1 MTVLSKNKLLLVVGA
16 FLFIAII
23 VSFSIVYA
31 QQDNTV
37 KDASQVQFIL
47 AQAPKLLGQKQASQ
61 PQVTTSKSSS
71 AAGKNAKKSKTVA
84 SDDNDDD
91 DDDDDDDD
99 EDIQPSKSGSKV
111 ISTTPQKPIS
121 KPSPQPATQMAPG
134 RVLPKPAVQQPQQT
148 SPAPVV
154 SPPTPASGPPAS
166 QPQNTQQQLRPQPIV
181 PARSATSRG
190 SISLNFDDADVYQV
204 IQTIFGDVLRVNYIV
219 DPRVKGR
226 VTFRSVAPIPND
238 QVLPIMET
246 ILRINGIGVVEDG
259 GLYRVVPISEVA
271 REPASVG
278 FGRDPEK
285 IASTGKSLVQV
296 VPVLFL
302 QSSEVI
308 KLITPFLSAN
318 AVVIDVPKTNQ
329 IIIVDTDASV
339 KRILQFMSTFD
350 NEQQKKKQAQV
361 YVYAVQNGK
370 AKNVANLLQQI
381 FLGAKPATTP
391 DRSPTTTTTTTSTT
405 PRSPTQQLTQP
416 PALQQQSARP
426 PTTSAGE
433 TLVSDI
439 TRIFAD
445 DTLNSVIILA
455 TPEDYKLIKETIDK
469 IDIQPRQVMIEGLV
483 ASINLTDN
491 LSLGLSYVFKTQ
503 FKISPDSIMKG
514 AIGLNTGNLNAE
526 SLPSSGFT
534 FVGTVGDDVRAVIN
548 ALATQSRAKVIAAP
562 HILVTDNREA
572 RIQVG
577 QQVPIVTSTSYDTT
591 VTSSRTSTIQYKDIG
606 IILKVTPQVNES
618 GLVAL
623 DIAQEVSTYSTIELG
638 LNETTIILN
647 KAEATTNV
655 VVKDGETII
664 IGGLIREDTDKSRSG
679 VPLLSK
685 IPLLGYL
692 FGNTTDNET
701 RQEYIILLT
710 PHVIRNQGDA
720 KEMTNDYVDRMTK
733 TGKGKVTTQE
743 LFGTGPHGSKR
754 GTQIQPQLDNQQ
766 LQQKKEPSK

>member
-1 MTVLSKNKLLLVVGA
+1 MTVLSKNKLFLVGA

-23 VSFSIVYA
+23 VSFSMANA
-31 QQDNTV
+31 QQDSV
-37 KDASQVQFIL
+37 GKEASQAQFML

-61 PQVTTSKSSS
+61 PQVTTSKSNSTVGTS
-71 AAGKNAKKSKTVA
+71 AKKSKTVA
-84 SDDNDDD
+84 NDDD
-91 DDDDDDDD
+91 DDEEEDDDDDD
-99 EDIQPSKSGSKV
+99 DIQPSKSGSKV
-111 ISTTPQKPIS
+111 ISTTSQKPVS
-121 KPSPQPATQMAPG
+121 KPSPQPAPQMAPG
-134 RVLPKPAVQQPQQT
+134 RALPKPTVQQPQQT

-154 SPPTPASGPPAS
+154 SPPAPSSRPVTP
-166 QPQNTQQQLRPQPIV
+166 QPQNAQQQMRPQPTAPV
-181 PARSATSRG
+181 RAAASRG

-226 VTFRSVAPIPND
+226 VTFRSVAPISTD

-271 REPASVG
+271 REPASVS

-285 IASTGKSLVQV
+285 ISSTGKSLVQV
-296 VPVLFL
+296 IPILFL

-308 KLITPFLSAN
+308 KLITPFLSTN

-339 KRILQFMSTFD
+339 KRILHFLATFD

-361 YVYAVQNGK
+361 FVYAVQNGK

-381 FLGAKPATTP
+381 FLGAKPSTTP
-391 DRSPTTTTTTTSTT
+391 DRPHTTTTTASTT
-405 PRSPTQQLTQP
+405 TRQPTQQPTQP
-416 PALQQQSARP
+416 PVTQQQLTKP
-426 PTTSAGE
+426 QTTGTGE
-433 TLVSDI
+433 TLVSDM

-445 DTLNSVIILA
+445 EILNSVIILA

-469 IDIQPRQVMIEGLV
+469 IDIQPRQVMIEGIV
-483 ASINLTDN
+483 AQVNLTDN
-491 LSLGLSYVFKTQ
+491 LSLGLSYAFKTQ
-503 FKISPDSIMKG
+503 FKISGDSIMKG
-514 AIGLNTGNLNAE
+514 TLGLNPGNLNVD
-526 SLPSSGFT
+526 SLPTSGFT
-534 FVGTVGDDVRAVIN
+534 FVGTVGDDYRAVID

-623 DIAQEVSTYSTIELG
+623 DLAQEVSTYSTIELG

-710 PHVIRNQGDA
+710 PRVIKNQLDA
-720 KEMTNDYVDRMTK
+720 KEVTNEYVDKMTRG
-733 TGKGKVTTQE
+733 GKGKITTQE
-743 LFGTGPHGSKR
+743 LFGTGKR
-754 GTQIQPQLDNQQ
+754 GAPKGSQTQPDTNTQPQKSQEL
-766 LQQKKEPSK
+766 SK

>member
-1 MTVLSKNKLLLVVGA
+1 MTISSKNKFCLSVAV
-16 FLFIAII
+16 FLFVTII
-23 VSFSIVYA
+23 VSITIVHA
-31 QQDNTV
+31 QQNTAV
-37 KDASQVQFIL
+37 KDILQGEYVL
-47 AQAPKLLGQKQASQ
+47 AQAPKLLGQKQAPQ
-61 PQVTTSKSSS
+61 PQITKSSQTPPS
-71 AAGKNAKKSKTVA
+71 KKTATKSKTVA
-84 SDDNDDD
+84 NDE
-91 DDDDDDDD
+91 DDDDD
-99 EDIQPSKSGSKV
+99 EDDVQPSKSSSKTT
-111 ISTTPQKPIS
+111 STTPKMPAPKPTS
-121 KPSPQPATQMAPG
+121 QPTTQAVPGKTAPQPT
-134 RVLPKPAVQQPQQT
+134 VQQPPQQT
-148 SPAPVV
+148 
-154 SPPTPASGPPAS
+154 PPTPVVPAPPPAS
-166 QPQNTQQQLRPQPIV
+166 RPATVQPQNVQQQVRPQPTV
-181 PARSATSRG
+181 PARPASSRG

-259 GLYRVVPISEVA
+259 GLYRVVPISEIA
-271 REPASVG
+271 REPAAVG

-285 IASTGKSLVQV
+285 IPTTGKSLVQV
-296 VPVLFL
+296 VPILFL
-302 QSSEVI
+302 QSTEVI

-339 KRILQFMSTFD
+339 KRILQFLSTFD

-391 DRSPTTTTTTTSTT
+391 DRPHTTATTATSATQRSPTTQQ
-405 PRSPTQQLTQP
+405 PTQPPVSQQQLTK
-416 PALQQQSARP
+416 P
-426 PTTSAGE
+426 PTTGTGE

-445 DTLNSVIILA
+445 DIMNSVIILA
-455 TPEDYKLIKETIDK
+455 TPEDYTLIKETIAK
-469 IDIQPRQVMIEGLV
+469 IDIQQRQVMIEGLV
-483 ASINLTDN
+483 AQINLTDN

-514 AIGLNTGNLNAE
+514 AIGLNTGNLNAD

-623 DIAQEVSTYSTIELG
+623 DLAQEVSTYSTIELG

-655 VVKDGETII
+655 VVKDGETIV
-664 IGGLIREDTDKSRSG
+664 IGGLIREDTDKSRTG
-679 VPLLSK
+679 VPWLSK
-685 IPLLGYL
+685 IPLVGYL
-692 FGNTTDNET
+692 FGNTTDNAT

-710 PHVIRNQGDA
+710 PRVVKNQNDA
-720 KEMTNDYVDRMTK
+720 REVTNDYVDRMTK
-733 TGKGKVTTQE
+733 AGKGKVTTQE
-743 LFGTGPHGSKR
+743 LFGTGPGGSKR

-766 LQQKKEPSK
+766 PQKNIRPSE

>member
-1 MTVLSKNKLLLVVGA
+1 MTNLLKNKLLLLFGV
-16 FLFIAII
+16 FLSFAVLI
-23 VSFSIVYA
+23 SFSLGNA
-31 QQDNTV
+31 QQGDTL
-37 KDASQVQFIL
+37 KEASQGVYIL

-61 PQVTTSKSSS
+61 PQVTKSTPSS
-71 AAGKNAKKSKTVA
+71 VSERNVAKSKTVA
-84 SDDNDDD
+84 T
-91 DDDDDDDD
+91 DDDD
-99 EDIQPSKSGSKV
+99 EDDDGDEDDEVQPSKSSPKS
-111 ISTTPQKPIS
+111 ISTRSQKPVVS
-121 KPSPQPATQMAPG
+121 KPPSQSTSQSTPAQPISQPTAQPPQQTPAPAVKPPAPQSPMTQPQNGQQPVRPQPATPT
-134 RVLPKPAVQQPQQT
+134 R
-148 SPAPVV
+148 PV
-154 SPPTPASGPPAS
+154 P
-166 QPQNTQQQLRPQPIV
+166 
-181 PARSATSRG
+181 SRG

-226 VTFRSVAPIPND
+226 VTFRSIAPIPTD
-238 QVLPIMET
+238 KVLPVMET
-246 ILRINGIGVVEDG
+246 ILRMNGVGVVEDG
-259 GLYRVVPISEVA
+259 GLYRIVPISEVA

-278 FGRDPEK
+278 FGRDPDR
-285 IASTGKSLVQV
+285 IPSTGKSLVHV
-296 VPVLFL
+296 VPILFL

-339 KRILQFMSTFD
+339 KRILQFLATFD

-381 FLGAKPATTP
+381 FLGAKPAATP
-391 DRSPTTTTTTTSTT
+391 DRPHTTTTTTTTT
-405 PRSPTQQLTQP
+405 T
-416 PALQQQSARP
+416 RP
-426 PTTSAGE
+426 PTPPPSQPPISQQQLSKPPTTGAGE

-445 DTLNSVIILA
+445 EILNSVIILA
-455 TPEDYKLIKETIDK
+455 TPEDYTLIKETIAK
-469 IDIQPRQVMIEGLV
+469 IDLLPRQVMIEGLV
-483 ASINLTDN
+483 AQINLTDN

-514 AIGLNTGNLNAE
+514 AIGLNTGNLDAT
-526 SLPSSGFT
+526 SLPGSGFT

-623 DIAQEVSTYSTIELG
+623 DLAQEVSTYSTIELG
-638 LNETTIILN
+638 TNETTIILN

-655 VVKDGETII
+655 VVKDGETIV
-664 IGGLIREDTDKSRSG
+664 IGGLIREDTSKSRTG
-679 VPLLSK
+679 VPWLTK

-692 FGNTTDNET
+692 FGNTIDDET
-701 RQEYIILLT
+701 RTEIIILLT
-710 PHVIRNQGDA
+710 PHVIKTQDQA
-720 KEMTNDYVDRMTK
+720 KELTSDYVDRMTK

-743 LFGTGPHGSKR
+743 LFAPTKQNPKKDS
-754 GTQIQPQLDNQQ
+754 QVQPNPDAQLLKQQ
-766 LQQKKEPSK
+766 EQK

>member
-1 MTVLSKNKLLLVVGA
+1 MTTSSKSKSLLVVGV
-16 FLFIAII
+16 FLFFAVFAVI
-23 VSFSIVYA
+23 VSVSSAYA
-31 QQDNTV
+31 QQDDFLR
-37 KDASQVQFIL
+37 DASQSVYIL

-61 PQVTTSKSSS
+61 SQNTKSKPSSTQEGSISKSK
-71 AAGKNAKKSKTVA
+71 AVA
-84 SDDNDDD
+84 T
-91 DDDDDDDD
+91 DDDDDD
-99 EDIQPSKSGSKV
+99 EDEDDEDEAKPSKSKTKS
-111 ISTTPQKPIS
+111 ISTSSQKPVVSKPPSQSTSQTTPVQATPQPTAKP
-121 KPSPQPATQMAPG
+121 
-134 RVLPKPAVQQPQQT
+134 PQQA
-148 SPAPVV
+148 PAPVV
-154 SPPTPASGPPAS
+154 KPPPATQPPIA
-166 QPQNTQQQLRPQPIV
+166 QPQNSQQQVRPQTV
-181 PARSATSRG
+181 PPVKPVSSRG

-226 VTFRSVAPIPND
+226 VTFRSIAPIPTD
-238 QVLPIMET
+238 KVLPVMET
-246 ILRINGIGVVEDG
+246 ILRINGVGVVEDG

-285 IASTGKSLVQV
+285 IPSTGKSLVQV

-339 KRILQFMSTFD
+339 KRILQFLATFD

-361 YVYAVQNGK
+361 YVYAVKNGK

-381 FLGAKPATTP
+381 FLGAQASRTSTTP
-391 DRSPTTTTTTTSTT
+391 DRPSSTTTTSTT
-405 PRSPTQQLTQP
+405 K
-416 PALQQQSARP
+416 P
-426 PTTSAGE
+426 PTPQPSQLPTPQPQAGRPSTTSPAE
-433 TLVSDI
+433 TLVSEI

-445 DTLNSVIILA
+445 EIINSVIILA
-455 TPEDYKLIKETIDK
+455 TPEDYNLIKETIDK
-469 IDIQPRQVMIEGLV
+469 IDIQPRQVMIEGMV
-483 ASINLTDN
+483 AQITLTDN
-491 LSLGLSYVFKTQ
+491 LSLGLAWAFKTQ
-503 FKISPDSIMKG
+503 FQFSPDTVMKG
-514 AIGLNTGNLNAE
+514 TIGLNTGRLDAANL
-526 SLPSSGFT
+526 PTSGFT
-534 FVGTVGDDVRAVIN
+534 FVGTVGDDVRAVIH
-548 ALATQSRAKVIAAP
+548 ALATQSKAKVIAAP

-618 GLVAL
+618 GLVTL
-623 DIAQEVSTYSTIELG
+623 DLAQEVSTYSTIELG
-638 LNETTIILN
+638 TNETTIILN

-655 VVKDGETII
+655 VVKDGETIV
-664 IGGLIREDTDKSRSG
+664 IGGLIREDASKSRIG
-679 VPLLSK
+679 IPWLTK

-692 FGNTTDNET
+692 FGSTVDDET
-701 RQEYIILLT
+701 RQEIIILLT
-710 PHVIRNQGDA
+710 PRVIKTQSEANEVTG
-720 KEMTNDYVDRMTK
+720 DYVDRMTK

-743 LFGTGPHGSKR
+743 LFGIDKQGTKKGS
-754 GTQIQPQLDNQQ
+754 QIQPNTNTQPQHTQ
-766 LQQKKEPSK
+766 EPSK

>member
-1 MTVLSKNKLLLVVGA
+1 MTNLLKNKLLLLFGV
-16 FLFIAII
+16 FLSFA
-23 VSFSIVYA
+23 VLSSFSLANA
-31 QQDNTV
+31 QQGDTSI
-37 KDASQVQFIL
+37 DASQGVYIL

-61 PQVTTSKSSS
+61 PQGAKSTPSPVSESIVT
-71 AAGKNAKKSKTVA
+71 KSKTVVT
-84 SDDNDDD
+84 
-91 DDDDDDDD
+91 DDDDDDD
-99 EDIQPSKSGSKV
+99 EDDEDDVPPSKSSPKS
-111 ISTTPQKPIS
+111 ISTRSQKPVVSRPPSQSTSQSTPAQPIRQPTAQPPQQTPAPVV
-121 KPSPQPATQMAPG
+121 KPPTPPAPPVSQPPITQPQNGQQQVRPQPATPT
-134 RVLPKPAVQQPQQT
+134 R
-148 SPAPVV
+148 PV
-154 SPPTPASGPPAS
+154 P
-166 QPQNTQQQLRPQPIV
+166 
-181 PARSATSRG
+181 SRG

-226 VTFRSVAPIPND
+226 VTFRSIAPIPTD
-238 QVLPIMET
+238 KVLPVMET
-246 ILRINGIGVVEDG
+246 ILRMNGVGVVEDG
-259 GLYRVVPISEVA
+259 GLYRIVPISEVA

-278 FGRDPEK
+278 FGRDPDK
-285 IASTGKSLVQV
+285 IPSTGKSLVHV
-296 VPVLFL
+296 VPILFL

-339 KRILQFMSTFD
+339 KRILQFLATFD
-350 NEQQKKKQAQV
+350 NELQKKKQAQV

-391 DRSPTTTTTTTSTT
+391 DRPQTTTTTTTTT
-405 PRSPTQQLTQP
+405 
-416 PALQQQSARP
+416 RP
-426 PTTSAGE
+426 PTPQPSQPPVSQQQLSKPPTTGAGE

-445 DTLNSVIILA
+445 EILNSVIILA
-455 TPEDYKLIKETIDK
+455 TPEDYTLIKETIAK
-469 IDIQPRQVMIEGLV
+469 IDLLPRQVMIEGLV
-483 ASINLTDN
+483 AQINLTDN

-503 FKISPDSIMKG
+503 FKISPDSIMQG
-514 AIGLNTGNLNAE
+514 AIGLNTRNLDAT
-526 SLPSSGFT
+526 SLPGSGFT

-623 DIAQEVSTYSTIELG
+623 DLAQEVSTYSTIELG
-638 LNETTIILN
+638 QNETTIILN

-655 VVKDGETII
+655 VVKDGETIV
-664 IGGLIREDTDKSRSG
+664 IGGLIREDTSKSRTG
-679 VPLLSK
+679 VPWLTK

-692 FGNTTDNET
+692 FGNTIDDET
-701 RQEYIILLT
+701 RTEIIILLT
-710 PHVIRNQGDA
+710 PHVIKTQDQA
-720 KEMTNDYVDRMTK
+720 KELTSDYVDRMTK

-743 LFGTGPHGSKR
+743 LFAPTKQNPKKDS
-754 GTQIQPQLDNQQ
+754 QVQPNPDAQLLKQQ
-766 LQQKKEPSK
+766 EHK

>member
-1 MTVLSKNKLLLVVGA
+1 MTFLSTNKLFLVVGA

-23 VSFSIVYA
+23 VSFSIVNA

-37 KDASQVQFIL
+37 KDTSQGQFIL

-61 PQVTTSKSSS
+61 PQVTKSKQDS
-71 AAGKNAKKSKTVA
+71 ASGKNALRAKTVTNN
-84 SDDNDDD
+84 DEDDD
-91 DDDDDDDD
+91 EDDEDDD
-99 EDIQPSKSGSKV
+99 EDIQPSKSGPKV
-111 ISTTPQKPIS
+111 ISTTSQKPVS
-121 KPSPQPATQMAPG
+121 KPPSASTPQTTPG
-134 RVLPKPAVQQPQQT
+134 QVSAKPIVQPPQQT
-148 SPAPVV
+148 SPSPV
-154 SPPTPASGPPAS
+154 APPAPPAGRPAIA
-166 QPQNTQQQLRPQPIV
+166 QPQNTQQQARPQPFV
-181 PARSATSRG
+181 SARPQSSRG

-226 VTFRSVAPIPND
+226 VTFRSVAPIPTD
-238 QVLPIMET
+238 QVLPVMET
-246 ILRINGIGVVEDG
+246 ILRINAIGVVEDG
-259 GLYRVVPISEVA
+259 GLYRIVPISEVA

-285 IASTGKSLVQV
+285 IPSTGKSLVQV
-296 VPVLFL
+296 VPILFL

-308 KLITPFLSAN
+308 KLITPFLSTN

-339 KRILQFMSTFD
+339 KRILQFLATFD

-381 FLGAKPATTP
+381 FLGARPATTSERP
-391 DRSPTTTTTTTSTT
+391 QTTTTTTTPRPSTQHST
-405 PRSPTQQLTQP
+405 QPPPPQQQLTKP
-416 PALQQQSARP
+416 PV
-426 PTTSAGE
+426 TGTGE
-433 TLVSDI
+433 TLVSDM

-445 DTLNSVIILA
+445 DILNSVIILA

-469 IDIQPRQVMIEGLV
+469 IDIQPRQVMIEGIV
-483 ASINLTDN
+483 AQVNLTDN
-491 LSLGLSYVFKTQ
+491 LSLGLSYAFKTQ
-503 FKISPDSIMKG
+503 FKISGDSIMKG
-514 AIGLNTGNLNAE
+514 TLGLNPGNLNVD
-526 SLPSSGFT
+526 SLPTSGFT
-534 FVGTVGDDVRAVIN
+534 FVGTVGDDYRAVID

-623 DIAQEVSTYSTIELG
+623 DLAQEVSTYSTIELG

-710 PHVIRNQGDA
+710 PRVIKNQRDA
-720 KEMTNDYVDRMTK
+720 KEITNDYVDRMTK
-733 TGKGKVTTQE
+733 SGKGKITTQE
-743 LFGTGPHGSKR
+743 LFGAGKQGAPQGLQGQPNTNM
-754 GTQIQPQLDNQQ
+754 QPQKSQ
-766 LQQKKEPSK
+766 EISK

>member
-1 MTVLSKNKLLLVVGA
+1 MTNLLKNKLLLLFGV
-16 FLFIAII
+16 FLSFAVLI
-23 VSFSIVYA
+23 SFSLGNA
-31 QQDNTV
+31 QQGDTL
-37 KDASQVQFIL
+37 KEASQGVYIL

-61 PQVTTSKSSS
+61 PQVTKSTPSS
-71 AAGKNAKKSKTVA
+71 VSERNVAKSKTVTT
-84 SDDNDDD
+84 
-91 DDDDDDDD
+91 DDDD
-99 EDIQPSKSGSKV
+99 EDDDGDEDDEVQPSKSSPKS
-111 ISTTPQKPIS
+111 ISTRSQKPVVS
-121 KPSPQPATQMAPG
+121 KPPSQSTSQSTPAQPISQPTAQPPQQTPAPAVKPPAPQSPMTQPQNGQQPVRPQPATPT
-134 RVLPKPAVQQPQQT
+134 R
-148 SPAPVV
+148 PV
-154 SPPTPASGPPAS
+154 P
-166 QPQNTQQQLRPQPIV
+166 
-181 PARSATSRG
+181 SRG

-226 VTFRSVAPIPND
+226 VTFRSIAPIPTD
-238 QVLPIMET
+238 KVLPVMET
-246 ILRINGIGVVEDG
+246 ILRMNGVGVVEDG
-259 GLYRVVPISEVA
+259 GLYRIVPISEVA
-271 REPASVG
+271 REPAAVG
-278 FGRDPEK
+278 FGRDPDK
-285 IASTGKSLVQV
+285 IPSTGKSLVHV
-296 VPVLFL
+296 VPILFL

-339 KRILQFMSTFD
+339 KRILQFLATFD

-381 FLGAKPATTP
+381 FLGAKPAATP
-391 DRSPTTTTTTTSTT
+391 DRPHTTTTTTTTT
-405 PRSPTQQLTQP
+405 T
-416 PALQQQSARP
+416 RP
-426 PTTSAGE
+426 PTPPPSQPPISQQQLSKPPTTGAGE

-445 DTLNSVIILA
+445 EILNSVIILA
-455 TPEDYKLIKETIDK
+455 TPEDYTLIKETIAK
-469 IDIQPRQVMIEGLV
+469 IDLLPRQVMIEGLV
-483 ASINLTDN
+483 AQINLTDN

-514 AIGLNTGNLNAE
+514 AIGLNTGNLDAT
-526 SLPSSGFT
+526 SLPGSGFT

-623 DIAQEVSTYSTIELG
+623 DLAQEVSTYSTIELG
-638 LNETTIILN
+638 TNETTIILN

-655 VVKDGETII
+655 VVKDGETIV
-664 IGGLIREDTDKSRSG
+664 IGGLIREDTSKSRTG
-679 VPLLSK
+679 VPWLTK

-692 FGNTTDNET
+692 FGNTIDDET
-701 RQEYIILLT
+701 RTEIIILLT
-710 PHVIRNQGDA
+710 PHVIKTQDQA
-720 KEMTNDYVDRMTK
+720 KELTSDYVDRMTK

-743 LFGTGPHGSKR
+743 LFAPTKQNPKKDS
-754 GTQIQPQLDNQQ
+754 QVQPNPDAQLLKQQ
-766 LQQKKEPSK
+766 EQK

>member
-1 MTVLSKNKLLLVVGA
+1 MTISSRNTLVLFFGVI
-16 FLFIAII
+16 LFIAAIL
-23 VSFSIVYA
+23 SFSFA
-31 QQDNTV
+31 NTYQGNAV
-37 KDASQVQFIL
+37 KNTSQGEHLLL
-47 AQAPKLLGQKQASQ
+47 AQAPKLLGQKQAPL
-61 PQVTTSKSSS
+61 PQATQTKSSPPSRKS
-71 AAGKNAKKSKTVA
+71 AIQSKTSV
-84 SDDNDDD
+84 N
-91 DDDDDDDD
+91 DDDDDDD
-99 EDIQPSKSGSKV
+99 EDDEDDDIQPPKTGSKT
-111 ISTTPQKPIS
+111 ISAPSQKPVP
-121 KPSPQPATQMAPG
+121 KPSPQPPAQMP
-134 RVLPKPAVQQPQQT
+134 PKQASPQPPVQQPQPP
-148 SPAPVV
+148 SPAPAVP
-154 SPPTPASGPPAS
+154 SQPPTDRPVPV
-166 QPQNTQQQLRPQPIV
+166 QPQNAQQQVRPQPTV
-181 PARSATSRG
+181 PARPVSSKG

-259 GLYRVVPISEVA
+259 GLYRIVPISEVA
-271 REPASVG
+271 REPAAVG

-285 IASTGKSLVQV
+285 IPSSGKSLVQV
-296 VPVLFL
+296 VPILFL

-308 KLITPFLSAN
+308 KLITPFLSVN

-339 KRILQFMSTFD
+339 KRILQFLATFD

-381 FLGAKPATTP
+381 FLGAKPLTTTERP
-391 DRSPTTTTTTTSTT
+391 HTTTTTPTSTT
-405 PRSPTQQLTQP
+405 PRSPTQQPAQP
-416 PALQQQSARP
+416 PVPQPQPTKP
-426 PTTSAGE
+426 PTTGAGE

-445 DTLNSVIILA
+445 EILNSVIILA

-469 IDIQPRQVMIEGLV
+469 IDVQPRQVMIEGIV
-483 ASINLTDN
+483 AQVNLTDN
-491 LSLGLSYVFKTQ
+491 LSLGLSYAFKTQ
-503 FKISPDSIMKG
+503 FKISGDSVMKG
-514 AIGLNTGNLNAE
+514 TLGLNTGKLNAK
-526 SLPSSGFT
+526 SLPTSGFT
-534 FVGTVGDDVRAVIN
+534 FVGTVGDDYRAIID

-623 DIAQEVSTYSTIELG
+623 DLAQEVSTYSTIELG

-710 PHVIRNQGDA
+710 PRVIKNQSDA
-720 KEMTNDYVDRMTK
+720 KDMTNDYVDRMTRS
-733 TGKGKVTTQE
+733 GKGKITTQE
-743 LFGTGPHGSKR
+743 LLGTKKHGMKNGS
-754 GTQIQPQLDNQQ
+754 QIQPDSNIQPQIN
-766 LQQKKEPSK
+766 KGSSE

>member
-1 MTVLSKNKLLLVVGA
+1 MTTLLKNKLLLFFGV
-16 FLFIAII
+16 FLIFTVI
-23 VSFSIVYA
+23 VSVSLANA
-31 QQDNTV
+31 QQDDSSKN
-37 KDASQVQFIL
+37 ASHGVYIL

-61 PQVTTSKSSS
+61 PQITKSKPSTNSETNVT
-71 AAGKNAKKSKTVA
+71 KSKTVVP
-84 SDDNDDD
+84 
-91 DDDDDDDD
+91 DDD
-99 EDIQPSKSGSKV
+99 EDDDEDDDVQPSKSSPKT
-111 ISTTPQKPIS
+111 ISTRSQKPVVS
-121 KPSPQPATQMAPG
+121 KPSSQSTSQSTPAQPIAQPTAKPPQQTPPPVVKPPPAASQPPMAQPQNGQQQIHPQPAT
-134 RVLPKPAVQQPQQT
+134 PAR
-148 SPAPVV
+148 
-154 SPPTPASGPPAS
+154 PASS
-166 QPQNTQQQLRPQPIV
+166 K
-181 PARSATSRG
+181 G

-226 VTFRSVAPIPND
+226 VTFRSIAPIPTD
-238 QVLPIMET
+238 KVLPVMET
-246 ILRINGIGVVEDG
+246 ILRINGVGVVEDG

-285 IASTGKSLVQV
+285 ILSTGKSLVQV
-296 VPVLFL
+296 VPILFL

-339 KRILQFMSTFD
+339 KRILQFLGTFD

-361 YVYAVQNGK
+361 YVYSVKNGK
-370 AKNVANLLQQI
+370 SKNVANLLQQI

-391 DRSPTTTTTTTSTT
+391 ERSTTTTTTTTT
-405 PRSPTQQLTQP
+405 PRPSTPQPSQLPTPQSQVSRPSTTSPT
-416 PALQQQSARP
+416 
-426 PTTSAGE
+426 E
-433 TLVSDI
+433 TLVSEI

-445 DTLNSVIILA
+445 EIINSVIVLA
-455 TPEDYKLIKETIDK
+455 TPEDYNLIKETIDK
-469 IDIQPRQVMIEGLV
+469 IDIQPRQVMIEGMV
-483 ASINLTDN
+483 AMISLTDD
-491 LSLGLSYVFKTQ
+491 LSLGLAWAFKTQ
-503 FKISPDSIMKG
+503 FKFSPDTIMKG
-514 AIGLNTGNLNAE
+514 TIGMNTGDLNPTA
-526 SLPSSGFT
+526 LPTSGFT

-606 IILKVTPQVNES
+606 VILKVTPQVNES

-623 DIAQEVSTYSTIELG
+623 DLAQEVSTYETIELG
-638 LNETTIILN
+638 VNETTIILN

-655 VVKDGETII
+655 VVKDGETIV
-664 IGGLIREDTDKSRSG
+664 IGGLIREDTTKSRTG
-679 VPLLSK
+679 IPWLTK

-692 FGNTTDNET
+692 FGNTIDNEK
-701 RQEYIILLT
+701 RQEMIILLT
-710 PHVIRNQGDA
+710 PRVVRTQGEA
-720 KEMTNDYVDRMTK
+720 ETLTNDYVDKITK

-743 LFGTGPHGSKR
+743 LFGKGKQGTKEGS
-754 GTQIQPQLDNQQ
+754 QIQPNTNTQP
-766 LQQKKEPSK
+766 QKTQELSK

>member
-1 MTVLSKNKLLLVVGA
+1 MITSSKSKSLLVVGV
-16 FLFIAII
+16 FLFFTVVI
-23 VSFSIVYA
+23 SFSLLDA
-31 QQDNTV
+31 QDATF
-37 KDASQVQFIL
+37 KDASQGAYVL
-47 AQAPKLLGQKQASQ
+47 AQVPRLLGQKQASQ
-61 PQVTTSKSSS
+61 PQVTKPKPSSTSGSNV
-71 AAGKNAKKSKTVA
+71 AKSKA
-84 SDDNDDD
+84 IAADDEDDD
-91 DDDDDDDD
+91 EEEDND
-99 EDIQPSKSGSKV
+99 EDIQPSKPSPKV
-111 ISTTPQKPIS
+111 SSTPSPKPIAPRPSSQPTPQAVPGQAS
-121 KPSPQPATQMAPG
+121 QQSPA
-134 RVLPKPAVQQPQQT
+134 LQPQQKL
-148 SPAPVV
+148 
-154 SPPTPASGPPAS
+154 PTPAVTAPPPAS
-166 QPQNTQQQLRPQPIV
+166 QPPTAQPQNAQQQVRPQPPTPTR
-181 PARSATSRG
+181 PASSRG

-204 IQTIFGDVLRVNYIV
+204 IQTIFGDVMRVNYIV

-226 VTFRSVAPIPND
+226 VTFRSVAPIPTA

-285 IASTGKSLVQV
+285 IPSAGKSLVQV
-296 VPVLFL
+296 VPILFL

-308 KLITPFLSAN
+308 KLITPFLSTS

-339 KRILQFMSTFD
+339 RRILQFLATFD

-381 FLGAKPATTP
+381 FLGAKSATTP
-391 DRSPTTTTTTTSTT
+391 DRPHTTTTTTTTT
-405 PRSPTQQLTQP
+405 
-416 PALQQQSARP
+416 RP
-426 PTTSAGE
+426 PTPQPSQPPISQQQLSKPPSTGTGE

-445 DTLNSVIILA
+445 EILNSVIILA
-455 TPEDYKLIKETIDK
+455 TPEDYTLIKETIAK
-469 IDIQPRQVMIEGLV
+469 IDLLPRQVMIEGLV
-483 ASINLTDN
+483 AQINLTDN

-526 SLPSSGFT
+526 SLPGSGFT

-623 DIAQEVSTYSTIELG
+623 DLAQEVSTFSTIELG

-655 VVKDGETII
+655 VVKDGETIV
-664 IGGLIREDTDKSRSG
+664 IGGLIREDTSKSRTG
-679 VPLLSK
+679 VPWLTK
-685 IPLLGYL
+685 IPLVGYL
-692 FGNTTDNET
+692 FGNTTDDEART
-701 RQEYIILLT
+701 EIIILLT
-710 PHVIRNQGDA
+710 PRVIKTQGQA
-720 KEMTNDYVDRMTK
+720 KELTSDYVDRMTR

-743 LFGTGPHGSKR
+743 LFAPTKQNPKKDS
-754 GTQIQPQLDNQQ
+754 QVQPNPDAQLLKQQ
-766 LQQKKEPSK
+766 EQK

>member
-1 MTVLSKNKLLLVVGA
+1 MTNLLKNKLLLLFGV
-16 FLFIAII
+16 FLSFAVLI
-23 VSFSIVYA
+23 SFSLGNA
-31 QQDNTV
+31 QQGDTL
-37 KDASQVQFIL
+37 KDASQGVYLL

-61 PQVTTSKSSS
+61 PQVTKSTPNSVS
-71 AAGKNAKKSKTVA
+71 ERNVAKSKTVA
-84 SDDNDDD
+84 A
-91 DDDDDDDD
+91 DDDD
-99 EDIQPSKSGSKV
+99 EDDEDDEDEVQP
-111 ISTTPQKPIS
+111 S
-121 KPSPQPATQMAPG
+121 KPSPKVSSTPS
-134 RVLPKPAVQQPQQT
+134 PKPVTPRPSSQSTTQAVPAQASPQPTAPQPQQK
-148 SPAPVV
+148 
-154 SPPTPASGPPAS
+154 PPTPAVAAPPPPAPQPPMT
-166 QPQNTQQQLRPQPIV
+166 QPQNGQQQVRPQPATPTR
-181 PARSATSRG
+181 PAPSRG

-226 VTFRSVAPIPND
+226 VTFRSIAPIPTD
-238 QVLPIMET
+238 KVLPVMET
-246 ILRINGIGVVEDG
+246 ILRMNGVGVVEDG
-259 GLYRVVPISEVA
+259 GLYRIVPISEVA

-278 FGRDPEK
+278 FGRDPDK
-285 IASTGKSLVQV
+285 IPSTGKSLVHV
-296 VPVLFL
+296 VPILFL

-339 KRILQFMSTFD
+339 KRILQFLATFD
-350 NEQQKKKQAQV
+350 NELQKKKQAQV

-391 DRSPTTTTTTTSTT
+391 DRPQTTTTTTTTT
-405 PRSPTQQLTQP
+405 T
-416 PALQQQSARP
+416 RP
-426 PTTSAGE
+426 PTPQPSQPPISQQQLSKPPTTGAGE

-445 DTLNSVIILA
+445 EILNSVIILA
-455 TPEDYKLIKETIDK
+455 TPEDYTLIKETIAK
-469 IDIQPRQVMIEGLV
+469 IDLLPRQVMIEGLV
-483 ASINLTDN
+483 AQINLTDN

-514 AIGLNTGNLNAE
+514 ALGLNTGNLDAT
-526 SLPSSGFT
+526 SLPGSGFT

-623 DIAQEVSTYSTIELG
+623 DLAQEVSTFSTIELG
-638 LNETTIILN
+638 QNETTIILN

-655 VVKDGETII
+655 VVKDGETIV
-664 IGGLIREDTDKSRSG
+664 IGGLIREDTSKSRTG
-679 VPLLSK
+679 VPWLTK

-692 FGNTTDNET
+692 FGNTTDDET
-701 RQEYIILLT
+701 RTEIIILLT
-710 PHVIRNQGDA
+710 PHVIKTQDQA
-720 KEMTNDYVDRMTK
+720 KELTSDYVDRMTK

-743 LFGTGPHGSKR
+743 LFAPTKQNPKKDS
-754 GTQIQPQLDNQQ
+754 QVQPNPDAQLLKQQ
-766 LQQKKEPSK
+766 EQK

>member
-1 MTVLSKNKLLLVVGA
+1 MTNLLKNKLLLLFGV
-16 FLFIAII
+16 FLSFAVLIC
-23 VSFSIVYA
+23 VSSVNA
-31 QQDNTV
+31 QQADAL
-37 KDASQVQFIL
+37 KDVSQGVYIV

-61 PQVTTSKSSS
+61 PQVTKSKPSSAPQSIVTKSKTVVTDDEEDDEDDEDEVQPSKSSS
-71 AAGKNAKKSKTVA
+71 KT
-84 SDDNDDD
+84 
-91 DDDDDDDD
+91 
-99 EDIQPSKSGSKV
+99 
-111 ISTTPQKPIS
+111 ISTQSQKPVVS
-121 KPSPQPATQMAPG
+121 KPPSQSTSQSTPAQPISQPIAQP
-134 RVLPKPAVQQPQQT
+134 PQQT
-148 SPAPVV
+148 PAPVV
-154 SPPTPASGPPAS
+154 KPPTAPAS
-166 QPQNTQQQLRPQPIV
+166 QPPMTQPQNAQQPVRPQPPTPPTR
-181 PARSATSRG
+181 PAPSRG

-226 VTFRSVAPIPND
+226 VTFRSIAPITTD
-238 QVLPIMET
+238 KVLPVMET
-246 ILRINGIGVVEDG
+246 ILRINGVGVVEDG
-259 GLYRVVPISEVA
+259 GLYRIVPISEVA

-278 FGRDPEK
+278 FGRDPDK
-285 IASTGKSLVQV
+285 IPSTGKSLVHV
-296 VPVLFL
+296 VPILFL
-302 QSSEVI
+302 QSTEVI

-339 KRILQFMSTFD
+339 KRILQFLATFD

-381 FLGAKPATTP
+381 FLGAKSTTP
-391 DRSPTTTTTTTSTT
+391 DRPHTTTTTTTTT
-405 PRSPTQQLTQP
+405 
-416 PALQQQSARP
+416 RP
-426 PTTSAGE
+426 PTPQPSQPPVSQQQLSKPPTTGTGE

-445 DTLNSVIILA
+445 EILNSVIILA
-455 TPEDYKLIKETIDK
+455 TPEDYTLIKETIVK
-469 IDIQPRQVMIEGLV
+469 IDLLPRQVMIEGLV
-483 ASINLTDN
+483 AQINLTDN

-503 FKISPDSIMKG
+503 FKISPDSIMQG
-514 AIGLNTGNLNAE
+514 AIGLNTGNLNAT
-526 SLPSSGFT
+526 SLPGSGFT

-623 DIAQEVSTYSTIELG
+623 DLAQEVSTFSTIELG
-638 LNETTIILN
+638 TNETTIILN

-655 VVKDGETII
+655 VVKDGETIV
-664 IGGLIREDTDKSRSG
+664 IGGLIREDTSKSRTG
-679 VPLLSK
+679 VPWLTK

-692 FGNTTDNET
+692 FGNTTDDET
-701 RQEYIILLT
+701 RTEIIILLT
-710 PHVIRNQGDA
+710 PHVVKTQDQA
-720 KEMTNDYVDRMTK
+720 KELTSDYVDRMIK
-733 TGKGKVTTQE
+733 TGKGKVTKQE
-743 LFGTGPHGSKR
+743 LFAPTRQSPKKDS
-754 GTQIQPQLDNQQ
+754 QVQPNPDSQLLKQQ
-766 LQQKKEPSK
+766 EHK

>member
-1 MTVLSKNKLLLVVGA
+1 MTTSSKIILLLIASV
-16 FLFIAII
+16 FLFISVI
-23 VSFSIVYA
+23 VSFSTGNA
-31 QQDNTV
+31 QQDV
-37 KDASQVQFIL
+37 RFQDGLHGKYII
-47 AQAPKLLGQKQASQ
+47 AQAPKLLGQKQAPQ
-61 PQVTTSKSSS
+61 PQVT
-71 AAGKNAKKSKTVA
+71 KSKQDSTSRKKPLRAKAVA
-84 SDDNDDD
+84 
-91 DDDDDDDD
+91 DDDDDD
-99 EDIQPSKSGSKV
+99 EDEDDDDDDTIQPLKDPKA
-111 ISTTPQKPIS
+111 ISTTSQKPVS
-121 KPSPQPATQMAPG
+121 KPPLPSTPQATPG
-134 RVLPKPAVQQPQQT
+134 QVSAKPPVQQPQQT

-154 SPPTPASGPPAS
+154 PTAPSEGRPTTPQS
-166 QPQNTQQQLRPQPIV
+166 QNAQQQARPQPFIPPR
-181 PARSATSRG
+181 PAPSRG

-204 IQTIFGDVLRVNYIV
+204 IQTIFGDVLRANYIV

-226 VTFRSVAPIPND
+226 VTFRSVAPIPTD
-238 QVLPIMET
+238 QVLPVMET
-246 ILRINGIGVVEDG
+246 ILRINAIGVVEDG
-259 GLYRVVPISEVA
+259 GLYRIVPISEVA
-271 REPASVG
+271 REPAPVG

-285 IASTGKSLVQV
+285 IPSTGKSLVQV

-308 KLITPFLSAN
+308 KLITPFLSTN

-339 KRILQFMSTFD
+339 RRILQFLGTFD

-381 FLGAKPATTP
+381 FLGARPATTSERP
-391 DRSPTTTTTTTSTT
+391 QTTTATTT
-405 PRSPTQQLTQP
+405 PRPPTQQATQTP
-416 PALQQQSARP
+416 PPQQQLTKP
-426 PTTSAGE
+426 PTTGTGE
-433 TLVSDI
+433 TLVSDM

-445 DTLNSVIILA
+445 EILNSVIILA

-469 IDIQPRQVMIEGLV
+469 IDIQPRQVMIEGIV
-483 ASINLTDN
+483 AQINLTDN
-491 LSLGLSYVFKTQ
+491 LSLGLSYAFKTQ
-503 FKISPDSIMKG
+503 FKISPDSVMQG
-514 AIGLNTGNLNAE
+514 TLGLNTGKLGVE
-526 SLPSSGFT
+526 SLPTSGFT
-534 FVGTVGDDVRAVIN
+534 FVGTVGDDYRAVIN

-623 DIAQEVSTYSTIELG
+623 DLAQEVSTYSTIELG

-679 VPLLSK
+679 VPWLSK
-685 IPLLGYL
+685 IPLFGYL

-710 PHVIRNQGDA
+710 PRVIKNQNDA

-733 TGKGKVTTQE
+733 SGKGKITTKE
-743 LFGTGPHGSKR
+743 LFGTGRQGTVKKDLQTQPNVNQEPQKPQELSK
-754 GTQIQPQLDNQQ
+754 
-766 LQQKKEPSK
+766 